1 MPSKKRNKEQNQ
13 DRGRDRLVASNR
25 KAYHDYFV
33 DDTLEAGLV
42 LAGSEIK
49 SIRAGKVNLRD
60 SYVSIRNGE
69 AWMIGGHIAGY
80 QQAGRQDHDPTRDRK
95 LLLHK
100 RQILRWQQ
108 YVEQRG
114 YTIVPL
120 KMYLKNG
127 RAKLEIGLARGKR
140 QYDKRR
146 AIRERETQRSI
157 DRAIKEEMR

>member
-1 MPSKKRNKEQNQ
+1 MARKKPQEGQHG
-13 DRGRDRLVASNR
+13 DRTISVNR
-25 KAYHDYFV
+25 KAYHDYTIE
-33 DDTLEAGLV
+33 DTIEAGIV

-49 SIRAGKVNLRD
+49 SVRAGRVSLREA
-60 SYVSIRNGE
+60 YVTIRGGE

-108 YVEQRG
+108 YIEQRG

-140 QYDKRR
+140 QYDKRQ

-157 DRAIKEEMR
+157 DRAIKEQMR